1 MATTNL
7 ERLRRNLRMTQT
19 QYAELMNQADESVRE
34 TCEDP
39 EKLENRSNE
48 PYKTITISRME
59 NKADLLSGMDWLAYK
74 NALGLTDEQLVEL
87 IRASYGLTKPEKK
100 VGPLKMEMKG
110 NVQDAR
116 D

>member
-1 MATTNL
+1 MATANL

-39 EKLENRSNE
+39 EKLENRSKE

-59 NKADLLSGMDWLAYK
+59 NKADLLSGVDWLTYK

-100 VGPLKMEMKG
+100 VGPLEMEMK
-110 NVQDAR
+110 
-116 D
+116 